1 MELVLVVI
9 VFALT
14 CGFVVFMVSRLDGS
28 KEKAPARGPGLR
40 RSQGMWGG
48 RIRGIDGTALKQL

>member
-14 CGFVVFMVSRLDGS
+14 CGFVVFMVSRLNGS
-28 KEKAPARGPGLR
+28 KEKAPGAGARA
-40 RSQGMWGG
+40 SASEGG
-48 RIRGIDGTALKQL
+48 CGGAA